1 MKHKSFRALV
11 LAVPSSGLL
20 LARPFLHFLCLNI
33 YQPHSFLSTGLLASG
48 REGNGTHSS
57 TLTWGIPGTEEPG
70 GRSPWGCEEL
80 ISFPGTRK
88 DKSTTLHSIQ
98 LVKILSNQQ
107 WVFTHRHTNT
117 QHTNRDT

>member
-70 GRSPWGCEEL
+70 GRSPWGCEE
-80 ISFPGTRK
+80 SDMTER
-88 DKSTTLHSIQ
+88 LHFHFS
-98 LVKILSNQQ
+98 LSCTGEGNGNPLQYSGL
-107 WVFTHRHTNT
+107 
-117 QHTNRDT
+117 